1 MEENLTYPDLDW
13 QHWFARWEAMQN
25 CYVPHRL
32 YRFDL
37 MLRLADLPREDE
49 VHILDLGCGPGTLS
63 LRALRHYPNARLVAA
78 DFDPVMLAI
87 GQEVAGEAAS
97 CIQFLRVDLRQADW
111 WQPYQETFDLIV
123 SSTAL
128 HWLSEEHMRDVYEH
142 SHRAL
147 KPGGRFFNSD
157 HMASNDPDVQT
168 HYRKLLHVNQQSA
181 FHVVGADDWEAFW
194 RELEQAMGQKL
205 DRSEEELWEGTDNG
219 LPRQFHVETLRACGF
234 EQVAFHWQDLGEA
247 VIGARKPS
255 SA

>member
-1 MEENLTYPDLDW
+1 METLDW

-37 MLRLADLPREDE
+37 MLKLADLPREGE
-49 VHILDLGCGPGTLS
+49 MNILDLGCGPGALS
-63 LRALRHYPNARLVAA
+63 FCALRHYPNARIVAV

-87 GQEVAGEAAS
+87 GQGVAETDR
-97 CIQFLRVDLRQADW
+97 IQFVRVDLRQADW
-111 WQPYQETFDLIV
+111 WETYEEKFDLIV

-128 HWLSEEHMRDVYEH
+128 HWLSEENMKHLYARVYQ
-142 SHRAL
+142 AL
-147 KPGGRFFNSD
+147 KPGGQFFNSD
-157 HMASNDPDVQT
+157 HMASNDPDVQA

-181 FHVVGADDWEAFW
+181 FHVVGADDWEHFW
-194 RELEQAMGQKL
+194 HELEQAAGKDL

-219 LPRQFHVETLRACGF
+219 LPRQFHVESLRASGF

-247 VIGARKPS
+247 VIGARKPRG
-255 SA
+255 